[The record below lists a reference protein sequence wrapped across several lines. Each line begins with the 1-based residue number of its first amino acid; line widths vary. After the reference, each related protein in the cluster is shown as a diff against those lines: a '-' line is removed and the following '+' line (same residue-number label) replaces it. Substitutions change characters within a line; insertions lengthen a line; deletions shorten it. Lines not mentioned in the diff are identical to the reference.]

1 MKNKYITLTLGI
13 IMILSVVTISGCTTN
28 ENQTYLNKAHGWSD
42 IVTNATINQQQ
53 ANQDYLAGFITTPDF
68 INKTHSHKKTIDNVI
83 AKMEKTTPP
92 SGYLQIHDDILLA
105 FKDYSNNLQQTMQ
118 GINLNNINI
127 TFTQSLDSMHESN
140 VKIEQALQN
149 LDK

>member
-1 MKNKYITLTLGI
+1 MLVELVKNKYITLTLGI

-42 IVTNATINQQQ
+42 IVTNATKNQQQ

-92 SGYLQIHDDILLA
+92 SGYLT
-105 FKDYSNNLQQTMQ
+105 NT
-118 GINLNNINI
+118 
-127 TFTQSLDSMHESN
+127 
-140 VKIEQALQN
+140 
-149 LDK
+149 